1 MCQAI
6 LEVIYQE
13 APGVPTLKREGRG
26 RPGSDP
32 FNVSAF
38 CRAMWGKADKTRWD
52 AIKSNPEGITFSEVL
67 RLSEV
72 LKKNPEDTFFDF
84 IAKARSVAK
93 EIEKRQ
99 PPKKLPVSA

>member
-6 LEVIYQE
+6 LEVIYRD
-13 APGVPTLKREGRG
+13 APDVPALKRKGRG
-26 RPGSDP
+26 RPGVSP

-38 CRAMWGKADKTRWD
+38 CRAMWGKADKTRWE
-52 AIKSNPEGITFSEVL
+52 AIKANPEGITFSEVL

-72 LKKNPEDTFFDF
+72 LKQESFFDF